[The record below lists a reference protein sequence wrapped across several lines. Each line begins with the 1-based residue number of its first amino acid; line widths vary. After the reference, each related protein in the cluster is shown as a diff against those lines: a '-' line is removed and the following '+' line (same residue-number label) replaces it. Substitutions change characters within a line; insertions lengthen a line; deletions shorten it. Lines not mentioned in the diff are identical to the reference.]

1 MLYHPGVTGVDC
13 ECVSAE
19 RPDLDARP
27 IRGGVL
33 AHFYF
38 IIRNFPFFWHRFSET
53 GGGDRGLMKEGRK
66 EGRQAGKGRQGGWG
80 RGRNLLVKHT
90 ECQQSVGKRLVTRGQ
105 CAHSSATGEECAG
118 HSPPQ
123 NRQCSFGPSTLCT
136 AIVSAGTLFARIL
149 CPLLDFGGPPLF
161 RTSRQGPPVQ
171 SGHSRL
177 PQTAARPGDQ
187 AEVTPSRL
195 PFQPRHHRCLSV

>member
-1 MLYHPGVTGVDC
+1 MLYHPGVTGIGSEC
-13 ECVSAE
+13 ESAE

-27 IRGGVL
+27 IHGGVL
-33 AHFYF
+33 AYFYF
-38 IIRNFPFFWHRFSET
+38 IILKFLFFWHCFSET

-66 EGRQAGKGRQGGWG
+66 EGRQAREGKGGAGGGGIYWSSTQNVNKALAKDLSLVVSALTP
-80 RGRNLLVKHT
+80 RRLGRNALVIH
-90 ECQQSVGKRLVTRGQ
+90 CPRIGSAPLALPPCAPPLYRRG
-105 CAHSSATGEECAG
+105 H
-118 HSPPQ
+118 
-123 NRQCSFGPSTLCT
+123 CSRGSFVPFRFWRS
-136 AIVSAGTLFARIL
+136 
-149 CPLLDFGGPPLF
+149 PPLF

-187 AEVTPSRL
+187 AEVTLSRL